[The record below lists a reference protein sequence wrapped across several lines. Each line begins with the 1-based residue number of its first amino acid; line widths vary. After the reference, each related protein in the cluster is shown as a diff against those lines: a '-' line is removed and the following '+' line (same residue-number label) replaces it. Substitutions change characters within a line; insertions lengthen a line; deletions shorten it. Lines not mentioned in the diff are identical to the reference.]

1 MIFNIQV
8 TNKNKW
14 KNQYKNEIKR
24 NGQNFI
30 INI

>member
-1 MIFNIQV
+1 MIFNIQI
-8 TNKNKW
+8 TNKNKQ
-14 KNQYKNEIKR
+14 NNEYKNEIKH